1 MRYLKVLILFF
12 SFSILFQ
19 LTTTSSA
26 NAGPCTI
33 TNGEHSESDIKNG
46 VGGTDCGTVPA
57 KYEIIVYEAYLC
69 SSAATIP
76 TTTAAADLSMC
87 TKVFENTAGSVA
99 SVAQNEDI
107 NMEGKSFRPPFGTYT
122 HSYAKIDKK
131 IAVTWSGKIDGV
143 MKSSTSNNNDTGQF
157 CGTKA
162 GSGTFENGST
172 HTNSIICGTSAI
184 TPGKFIETM
193 NSFSDS
199 EVSTISPLIDSVP
212 GNSGATIQGIITD
225 TNGFA
230 STGNSDSFRLEAAMK
245 SADPIIIDEGT
256 RGLNVKFSLTDAS
269 HLSEE
274 DGNDRLMISS
284 GPFISI
290 MTAE

>member
-19 LTTTSSA
+19 LTTTFA

-33 TNGEHSESDIKNG
+33 TNGEYSESEIKNG

-69 SSAATIP
+69 TSAATIP
-76 TTTAAADLSMC
+76 TTTVAADLSMC
-87 TKVFENTAGSVA
+87 TKVFENTTGAVA

-107 NMEGKSFRPPFGTYT
+107 NMEGKSFRPPFGTYS

-131 IAVTWSGKIDGV
+131 VAVTWSGKIDGV
-143 MKSSTSNNNDTGQF
+143 MQSSTSNNNDTGQF

-162 GSGTFENGST
+162 GSGTFENGAT

-199 EVSTISPLIDSVP
+199 AVETTSPLIDNVP
-212 GNSGATIQGIITD
+212 GNPGATIQGIITD

-245 SADPIIIDEGT
+245 SSDAIIIDEST

>member
-12 SFSILFQ
+12 LFSVLFQ
-19 LTTTSSA
+19 LTATSA

-33 TNGEHSESDIKNG
+33 PNGEYSETDIKNG
-46 VGGTDCGTVPA
+46 VDNTDCGAIPA

-76 TTTAAADLSMC
+76 TTTAVADLSMC
-87 TKVFENTAGSVA
+87 TKVFENTTGAVA

-107 NMEGKSFRPPFGTYT
+107 NMEGKSFRPPNGTYT

-131 IAVTWSGKIDGV
+131 IAITWSGKIDGV
-143 MKSSTSNNNDTGQF
+143 MQSSTTNGNDTGQF

-172 HTNSIICGTSAI
+172 HTTSIICGTSAI
-184 TPGKFIETM
+184 TPGKFVETK

-199 EVSTISPLIDSVP
+199 SVLTISDVINNVP
-212 GNSGATIQGIITD
+212 GNPGATIQGIITD

-230 STGNSDSFRLEAAMK
+230 STGNSDSFRIEAAMK
-245 SADPIIIDEGT
+245 SSDPIIVDEGT
-256 RGLNVKFSLTDAS
+256 RNLNVKFSLTDAS

-274 DGNDRLMISS
+274 ASNDRLMIST

-290 MTAE
+290 KTAE

>member
-19 LTTTSSA
+19 LTATSA

-33 TNGEHSESDIKNG
+33 TNGEYSESEIKNG

-69 SSAATIP
+69 TSAATIP
-76 TTTAAADLSMC
+76 TTTVAADLSMC
-87 TKVFENTAGSVA
+87 TKVFENTTGAVA

-107 NMEGKSFRPPFGTYT
+107 NMEGKSFRPPFGTYS

-131 IAVTWSGKIDGV
+131 VAVTWSGKIDGV
-143 MKSSTSNNNDTGQF
+143 MQSSTSNNNDTGQF

-162 GSGTFENGST
+162 GSGTFENGAT

-199 EVSTISPLIDSVP
+199 AVETTSPLIDNVP
-212 GNSGATIQGIITD
+212 GNPGATIQGIITD

-245 SADPIIIDEGT
+245 SSDAIIIDEST

>member
-1 MRYLKVLILFF
+1 MKYFKVLILFI

-19 LTTTSSA
+19 LTATSA
-26 NAGPCTI
+26 NAGPCTV
-33 TNGEHSESDIKNG
+33 TNGEYSETEIKEG
-46 VGGTDCGTVPA
+46 VGGTDCGTIPA
-57 KYEIIVYEAYLC
+57 KYEIIIYEAYLC
-69 SSAATIP
+69 TSAVTIP
-76 TTTAAADLSMC
+76 TTTAKADLSMC
-87 TKVFENTAGSVA
+87 TKVFENTTGAVA
-99 SVAQNEDI
+99 SVVQNEDI
-107 NMEGKSFRPPFGTYT
+107 DIVGKSFRPPFGTYT

-162 GSGTFENGST
+162 GSGTFENGAT

-199 EVSTISPLIDSVP
+199 AVETISPLIDNVP

-245 SADPIIIDEGT
+245 SSVPIIIDDST
-256 RGLNVKFSLTDAS
+256 RNLNVKFSLTDAS

-274 DGNDRLMISS
+274 NGNDRLMIST

-290 MTAE
+290 MAAQ

>member
-1 MRYLKVLILFF
+1 
-12 SFSILFQ
+12 
-19 LTTTSSA
+19 
-26 NAGPCTI
+26 
-33 TNGEHSESDIKNG
+33 
-46 VGGTDCGTVPA
+46 
-57 KYEIIVYEAYLC
+57 
-69 SSAATIP
+69 
-76 TTTAAADLSMC
+76 MC
-87 TKVFENTAGSVA
+87 TKVFENTTGAVA

-107 NMEGKSFRPPFGTYT
+107 NMEGKSFRPPNGTYT

-131 IAVTWSGKIDGV
+131 IAITWSGKIDGV
-143 MKSSTSNNNDTGQF
+143 MQSSTTNGNDTGQF

-172 HTNSIICGTSAI
+172 HTTSIICGTSAI
-184 TPGKFIETM
+184 TPGKFVETN

-199 EVSTISPLIDSVP
+199 SVLTTSDVINNVP
-212 GNSGATIQGIITD
+212 GNPGATIQGIITD

-230 STGNSDSFRLEAAMK
+230 STGNSDSFRIEAAMK
-245 SADPIIIDEGT
+245 SSDPIIVDEST
-256 RGLNVKFSLTDAS
+256 RNLNVKFSLTDAS

-274 DGNDRLMISS
+274 ASNDRLMIST

>member
-1 MRYLKVLILFF
+1 MKYLKVLILFF

-19 LTTTSSA
+19 LTATSA

-33 TNGEHSESDIKNG
+33 TNGEYSESEIKNG

-69 SSAATIP
+69 TSAATIP
-76 TTTAAADLSMC
+76 TTTVAADLSMC
-87 TKVFENTAGSVA
+87 TKVFENTTGAVA

-131 IAVTWSGKIDGV
+131 VAVTWSGKIDGV
-143 MKSSTSNNNDTGQF
+143 MQSSTSNNNDTGQF

-162 GSGTFENGST
+162 GSGTFENGAT

-199 EVSTISPLIDSVP
+199 AVETTSPLIDNVP

-245 SADPIIIDEGT
+245 SSVPIVIDEGT
-256 RGLNVKFSLTDAS
+256 RNLNVKFSLTDAS

-274 DGNDRLMISS
+274 NGNDRLMISS

>member
-1 MRYLKVLILFF
+1 MRYLKVLILLF

-33 TNGEHSESDIKNG
+33 TNGEYSESDIKNG

-143 MKSSTSNNNDTGQF
+143 MQSSTSNNDDTGQF

-230 STGNSDSFRLEAAMK
+230 STGNSDSFRIEAAMK
-245 SADPIIIDEGT
+245 SSDPIIVDEGT
-256 RGLNVKFSLTDAS
+256 RNLNVKFSLTDAS

-274 DGNDRLMISS
+274 ASNDRLMITT

>member
-1 MRYLKVLILFF
+1 MKYLKVLILFF

-19 LTTTSSA
+19 LTTTCA

-33 TNGEHSESDIKNG
+33 TDGEYSETDIKNG
-46 VGGTDCGTVPA
+46 VDGSDCGTIPA

-69 SSAATIP
+69 TSAATLP
-76 TTTAAADLSMC
+76 TTVVADLSMC
-87 TKVFENTAGSVA
+87 AKVFENTAGAVA
-99 SVAQNEDI
+99 SVVQNEEI
-107 NMEGKSFRPPFGTYT
+107 NLEGKSFRPSFGTYT

-131 IAVTWSGKIDGV
+131 IALTWSGKIDGV
-143 MKSSTSNNNDTGQF
+143 MQSSTSNNNDTGQF

-172 HTNSIICGTSAI
+172 HTNSIICDSSEI
-184 TPGKFIETM
+184 TPGKFVETS

-199 EVSTISPLIDSVP
+199 EVSTISDVIDNVP
-212 GNSGATIQGIITD
+212 GNPGATIQGIITD

-230 STGNSDSFRLEAAMK
+230 STGNSDSFRIEAAMK
-245 SADPIIIDEGT
+245 NSNPIIINEDT
-256 RGLNVKFSLTDAS
+256 RGLSVKFSLTDAS

-274 DGNDRLMISS
+274 NGNDRLMISG

>member
-1 MRYLKVLILFF
+1 MKYLKVLILFF

-19 LTTTSSA
+19 LTATSA

-33 TNGEHSESDIKNG
+33 TDGEYSETDIKNG
-46 VGGTDCGTVPA
+46 VDGSDCGTIPA

-69 SSAATIP
+69 TSAATIP
-76 TTTAAADLSMC
+76 TTTAKADLSMC
-87 TKVFENTAGSVA
+87 TKVFENTAGAIA
-99 SVAQNEDI
+99 SVVQNEEI
-107 NMEGKSFRPPFGTYT
+107 NLDGKLFRPPFGTYT

-131 IAVTWSGKIDGV
+131 IALTWSGKIDGV
-143 MKSSTSNNNDTGQF
+143 MQSSTSNNNDTGQF

-172 HTNSIICGTSAI
+172 HTNSIICDSSEI
-184 TPGKFIETM
+184 TPGKFVETS

-199 EVSTISPLIDSVP
+199 EVSTISDVIDNVP
-212 GNSGATIQGIITD
+212 GNPGATIQGIITD

-230 STGNSDSFRLEAAMK
+230 STGNSDSFRIEAAMK
-245 SADPIIIDEGT
+245 SSNPIIINEGT
-256 RGLNVKFSLTDAS
+256 RGLSVKFSLTDAS

-274 DGNDRLMISS
+274 NGNDRLMISG

-290 MTAE
+290 MGAQ

>member
-1 MRYLKVLILFF
+1 MKYLKVLILFI

-19 LTTTSSA
+19 LTATSA
-26 NAGPCTI
+26 NAGPCTV
-33 TNGEHSESDIKNG
+33 TNGEYSEDEIKDG
-46 VGGTDCGTVPA
+46 VGDTDCGTIPA
-57 KYEIIVYEAYLC
+57 KYEIIIYEAYLC
-69 SSAATIP
+69 TSAVTIP
-76 TTTAAADLSMC
+76 TTTAKADLSMC
-87 TKVFENTAGSVA
+87 TKVFENTTGAAA
-99 SVAQNEDI
+99 SVVQNEDI
-107 NMEGKSFRPPFGTYT
+107 DIVGKSFRPPFGTYT

-162 GSGTFENGST
+162 GSGTFENGAT

-199 EVSTISPLIDSVP
+199 AVETISPLIDNVP

-245 SADPIIIDEGT
+245 SSVPIIIDDST
-256 RGLNVKFSLTDAS
+256 RNLNVKFSLTDAS

-274 DGNDRLMISS
+274 DDNDRLMISS